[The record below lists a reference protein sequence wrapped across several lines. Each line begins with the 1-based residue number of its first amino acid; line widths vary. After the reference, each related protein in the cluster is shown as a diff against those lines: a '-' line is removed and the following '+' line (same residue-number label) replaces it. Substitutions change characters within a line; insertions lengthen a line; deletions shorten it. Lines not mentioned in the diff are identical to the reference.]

1 MVGFLGHNL
10 KPGVMVKSVR
20 KRRLLLS
27 ENEGIS
33 YSKCRVIMERCLE
46 AEVPAS
52 SLESPRNDETKD
64 LAISKGMIYILNVD
78 CRLQRNAMA
87 I

>member
-1 MVGFLGHNL
+1 
-10 KPGVMVKSVR
+10 MVKSVR

-64 LAISKGMIYILNVD
+64 LPISRGMIHIQYVLNVD
-78 CRLQRNAMA
+78 CRLQRNGMA